1 MVNPNKPLAGK
12 RIIVTRATDQAH
24 DLVSAL
30 QSKGANVTLLPL
42 VAFVPPDDWRL
53 LDKQLQKLDSFD
65 AILFL
70 SRNAVRY
77 LFQRCREAG
86 VKCEFSPSRRPFIA
100 TVGEG
105 TRDAAMREA
114 LIVDYVSRAHT
125 AESLVRELRS
135 SLAGRNVFL
144 PRGDRGDRELPT
156 ALREAGARVT
166 EVVVYRT
173 IPPPN
178 IDRTVLNELRD
189 SAVDSVIFASPSAFH
204 SLCDLIPPA
213 EIAEISQFVEF
224 AAIGPTTA
232 RAIRDLGVRV
242 ALEAAA
248 PSASAIADA
257 LVEHFASPEVK
268 ARPS

>member
-1 MVNPNKPLAGK
+1 MANPNRPLAGK
-12 RIIVTRATDQAH
+12 RIVVTRAADQSR
-24 DLVSAL
+24 DLGSAL
-30 QSKGANVTLLPL
+30 ESKDADVILLPL
-42 VAFVPPDDWRL
+42 VAFAPPDDWRL
-53 LDKQLQKLDSFD
+53 LDEQLQKLNGFD

-77 LFQRCREAG
+77 LFQRCREVG
-86 VKCEFSPSRRPFIA
+86 VKCEFSPPRRPFIA

-105 TRDAAMREA
+105 TRDAAIREG
-114 LIVDYVSRAHT
+114 LIVDYVSKAHT

-144 PRGDRGDRELPT
+144 PRGDRGDDELPRK
-156 ALREAGARVT
+156 LRDAGARVT
-166 EVVVYRT
+166 QVVAYRT

-178 IDRTVLNELRD
+178 IDPAVLNDLREG
-189 SAVDSVIFASPSAFH
+189 AVDSVVFASPSAFH
-204 SLCDLIPPA
+204 NLCDLIPPA
-213 EIAEISQFVEF
+213 EIAEIAQRVEF

-232 RAIRDLGVRV
+232 RAIRDSGVRV

-248 PSASAIADA
+248 PSASAMADA
-257 LVEHFASPEVK
+257 LVEHFASRDVK